1 LIGYELL
8 TEDEKDKFKDMIRNS
23 FLESD
28 WKEAVDEAEILIAQR
43 QKENEENGE
52 DDENSEDFSTEIK
65 KTFLEIRAE
74 LDRKPKINEE
84 EVNISFDFDGSWEN
98 YLLDSDSL
106 SQLVERKRQ
115 LITIIRDIRR
125 REDKGELD
133 QVRKVGILKIKEEL
147 DKDPPIKSEELD
159 NPN

>member
-8 TEDEKDKFKDMIRNS
+8 TEDEKDRFKGMIKNS
-23 FLESD
+23 SLESV
-28 WKEAVDEAEILIAQR
+28 WEKAVNEAKVLIAQR
-43 QKENEENGE
+43 QKEREEDSD
-52 DDENSEDFSTEIK
+52 DDERSEDFSTEIK

-84 EVNISFDFDGSWEN
+84 EVNISFDGSWEN
-98 YLLDSDSL
+98 YLLNSDSL

-115 LITIIRDIRR
+115 LITIIEDIRR

-133 QVRKVGILKIKEEL
+133 QVRKVIILKIKEEL
-147 DKDPPIKSEELD
+147 DKDPPIKAEELD